1 MKLNKIAPST
11 YSFKDA
17 VVSSVYDKTDKT
29 FLFTVER
36 IGYYTT
42 VSTQKNI
49 LVMSNEI
56 EKVYNS
62 MTEVDNSIDI
72 DWDLSEDQ
80 AALRQYIRS
89 FNPME
94 HEITPVEPIS
104 EIQDEVL
111 IALNKYLETKAD
123 EDYAQFKA
131 VLDWECAQDLA
142 EELAIA

>member
-131 VLDWECAQDLA
+131 ILDWECAQDLA

>member
-17 VVSSVYDKTDKT
+17 VVSSVYDKTEKN
-29 FLFTVER
+29 FIFSVER

-56 EKVYNS
+56 EKIYNS
-62 MTEVDNSIDI
+62 MNEVDNSIDI

-80 AALRQYIRS
+80 AHLVKFIRS

-94 HEITPVEPIS
+94 HEITSVEPIS

-123 EDYAQFKA
+123 EDYAQFREI
-131 VLDWECAQDLA
+131 LDWECAQDLA
-142 EELAIA
+142 EELVIA

>member
-17 VVSSVYDKTDKT
+17 VVSSVYDKTEKN
-29 FLFTVER
+29 FIFTVER
-36 IGYYTT
+36 IGYYTAMT
-42 VSTQKNI
+42 TQKNI

-56 EKVYNS
+56 EKIYLS
-62 MTEVDNSIDI
+62 MNEVDNSVDI

-80 AALRQYIRS
+80 AALRQFIRS

-94 HEITPVEPIS
+94 HEITSVEPIN
-104 EIQDEVL
+104 ETQDEVL

>member
-17 VVSSVYDKTDKT
+17 VVSSVYDKTEKN
-29 FLFTVER
+29 FIFTVER
-36 IGYYTT
+36 IGYYTAMT
-42 VSTQKNI
+42 TQKNI

-56 EKVYNS
+56 EKIYLS
-62 MTEVDNSIDI
+62 MNEVDNSVDI

-80 AALRQYIRS
+80 AALRQFIRS

-94 HEITPVEPIS
+94 HEITSVEPIS